1 MAGNYEEELNLIKKY
16 EDQFKLIE
24 GYADQLKLIHEL
36 NGLHR
41 SEVQPNGTQQQNQP
55 QNDEVMQTGTP
66 SYQEQ
71 ATNDERRS
79 EEMVSNEEMQQHQRD
94 LQDLNDAATAL
105 FRIPVFFS
113 HQNLFALG
121 PPVPPFT
128 KQQLFIIRM
137 FKEIKK
143 VLLFPRTLPNTDQYP
158 DTTLENVRTLV
169 NSSYGLAT
177 ALLVPARP
185 TDAGEPYSPLLQI
198 EPSMGY
204 QRGLP
209 LLMVLENAMVPRVSG
224 IWTGQLAPFTP
235 LIWRSEAPNSVE
247 QFFNSV
253 QWKEAL
259 QNWAGQVRSGYFAQT
274 APEFEYKFNS
284 HD

>member
-1 MAGNYEEELNLIKKY
+1 MSDKKHKDKNKRKEQYQVALSREEL
-16 EDQFKLIE
+16 
-24 GYADQLKLIHEL
+24 
-36 NGLHR
+36 
-41 SEVQPNGTQQQNQP
+41 
-55 QNDEVMQTGTP
+55 
-66 SYQEQ
+66 EQ
-71 ATNDERRS
+71 CHTDI
-79 EEMVSNEEMQQHQRD
+79 
-94 LQDLNDAATAL
+94 QDLNDAATAF

-113 HQNLFALG
+113 HQNLFSLG
-121 PPVPPFT
+121 DPNPPFT
-128 KQQLFIIRM
+128 KQQQFIIRM

-143 VLLFPRTLPNTDQYP
+143 VLLFPRTLPNTEQYP
-158 DTTLENVRTLV
+158 DTTLENIRTLV
-169 NSSYGLAT
+169 NSSYGLAA
-177 ALLVPARP
+177 ALLEPTGP
-185 TDAGEPYSPLLQI
+185 TDKGEPYSPLLQI

-209 LLMVLENAMVPRVSG
+209 LLLVIERTMQDKADG

-235 LIWRSEAPNSVE
+235 VVWFSAPPNSVD

-274 APEFEYKFNS
+274 GPEFEYKFNS